1 MTSISTKTRELIKGY
16 LEGFIKG
23 LIDAYKDSEIIKPST
38 AEEYLLRVSPK
49 GQLKPF
55 QAALIPTEII
65 RINEFERGLSTRLGN
80 SFEECARL
88 IALEHHQDARR
99 SYDIE
104 EQVSLAAFAEA
115 ERQKEYYESVAKTKK
130 SKPSFE
136 EMVTAVLNA
145 KRTDD
150 LETKKARADLYILTK
165 DDKELLFEIKSPKP
179 NKGQCLEVTQ
189 RLLRF
194 NLLRE
199 KNRQNLKTYYAMPYN
214 SYGTNRTSYKH
225 SMALQYTP
233 FNEAVIIG
241 NEFWSI
247 IGGESAY
254 EELLEI
260 YLEIGRE
267 NSQYMLDALAF
278 GF

>member
-1 MTSISTKTRELIKGY
+1 
-16 LEGFIKG
+16 
-23 LIDAYKDSEIIKPST
+23 
-38 AEEYLLRVSPK
+38 
-49 GQLKPF
+49 
-55 QAALIPTEII
+55 
-65 RINEFERGLSTRLGN
+65 
-80 SFEECARL
+80 
-88 IALEHHQDARR
+88 
-99 SYDIE
+99 
-104 EQVSLAAFAEA
+104 
-115 ERQKEYYESVAKTKK
+115 
-130 SKPSFE
+130 
-136 EMVTAVLNA
+136 MVTAVLNA

>member
-1 MTSISTKTRELIKGY
+1 
-16 LEGFIKG
+16 
-23 LIDAYKDSEIIKPST
+23 
-38 AEEYLLRVSPK
+38 
-49 GQLKPF
+49 LKPF
-55 QAALIPTEII
+55 QAALIPPEII
-65 RINEFERGLSTRLGN
+65 RINQFERGLSTRLGN

-104 EQVSLAAFAEA
+104 EKVSLAAFAEA
-115 ERQKEYYESVAKTKK
+115 ERQKEYYESVAKAGK
-130 SKPSFE
+130 SKPSLE

-145 KRTDD
+145 QRNDD
-150 LETKKARADLYILTK
+150 LETKKVRADLYIFTR
-165 DDKELLFEIKSPKP
+165 DGKELLFEIKSPKP

-189 RLLRF
+189 RLLRL
-194 NLLRE
+194 NLLRG

-214 SYGTNRTSYKH
+214 PYGITKASYKH
-225 SMALQYTP
+225 SLALQYTP

-247 IGGESAY
+247 VGGESAY

-260 YLEIGRE
+260 YLEVGLDK
-267 NSQYMLDALAF
+267 SKYMLDALAF